1 MIAATLTA
9 EHQLRICLSVCSSA
23 DVFVNLRNACTCI
36 YTLYIH
42 IVFNYFLFFSSYS
55 VRQQKVERVKLHA
68 SNWVGTWSR
77 EREGI
82 GSVEY
87 VLHVLKFMAPISDV
101 E

>member
-1 MIAATLTA
+1 MYM
-9 EHQLRICLSVCSSA
+9 H
-23 DVFVNLRNACTCI
+23 I
-36 YTLYIH
+36 YLIYAY
-42 IVFNYFLFFSSYS
+42 IVFNYVLFSSYS

>member
-1 MIAATLTA
+1 MHVHAYIPYTYIYSI
-9 EHQLRICLSVCSSA
+9 QLFSV
-23 DVFVNLRNACTCI
+23 
-36 YTLYIH
+36 
-42 IVFNYFLFFSSYS
+42 FFSSYS

-68 SNWVGTWSR
+68 PNWVGTWSR